1 MRKFTQL
8 HNRGSKKISSLI
20 HYLLLIA
27 NCSLLIIL
35 LSSCEEMFQEK
46 IPYSGKNNSLDN
58 FFRMA
63 DEITKLQRPQQFYA
77 ASYYSSTEIR
87 LTWTEVKG
95 AAYYMIERAAASFQD
110 WQKPGYQPDDGDY
123 EVLDRY
129 IYSASFTDVILKTA
143 SLDAPE
149 YQNKYFYRVSAFN
162 TAKKYDESDPT
173 EPVSAMLFNTPVNL
187 RASGGVSVD
196 YVELRWERSSGA
208 DSYEIFRSDF
218 PSGVSATSLGIVYG
232 NQTWFRNMVSVA
244 EQGKDFYYMVSA
256 RNNFGNKTPLT
267 RPAYGYSRIFGAPDE
282 PKVSLADNSGR
293 GQSSS
298 EIKIKW
304 EPADETEAYYAVYRY
319 SSADS
324 SLTRLTDKTEDT
336 EWTDKAALKPGIYYY
351 YKVQAIVDDI
361 KSGKA
366 LKSPFS
372 SQDEKTESYIL
383 SPPDNV
389 VAVKNPD
396 GKVTVKWVP
405 AIGSEGERSSFTYNI
420 YADRNMNGD
429 FTTKVD
435 SGITHSTDMEG
446 FISKDG
452 LSVESGAFF
461 KVSTNFS
468 GAESIKSAVVSPAP
482 AAAIMQSATQRSYF
496 SGEPANSSGVYPV
509 KITWKKPE
517 NEEPFFYH
525 VQRSARSGAGF
536 SSVNETAL
544 GANGPFSDVYSYDA
558 STGIYTYTDKNE
570 TARAGRKFYYRI
582 LSLNELKQ
590 GNFYSNEAIGY
601 GSLTHEQYILEY
613 NKTMG
618 AALKKLTLMY
628 KSGSTDKLG
637 TETKNGAISGTI
649 YYNAAIQGVGARII
663 IKLENYADFYFE
675 NDSEKSTYFTLNG
688 NSNTSANMSSNGTMD
703 GTVTCTGMYPGKI
716 IYDRIE
722 IKGGAAGGG
731 TYGVEPDG
739 ASRREIPYTILN

>member
-1 MRKFTQL
+1 MKKFTQQQSRTNKFTL
-8 HNRGSKKISSLI
+8 LPTTLLVFVFISF
-20 HYLLLIA
+20 
-27 NCSLLIIL
+27 L

-58 FFRMA
+58 FFRMEE
-63 DEITKLQRPQQFYA
+63 EITKLRQPQQFYA

-110 WQKPGYQPDDGDY
+110 WQKPGYQPDEGDY
-123 EVLDRY
+123 EVLDRFVY
-129 IYSASFTDVILKTA
+129 GTTFNDIILKNA

-149 YQNKYFYRVSAFN
+149 YQNRYFYRVSAFN

-173 EPVSAMLFNTPVNL
+173 EPVSAMLFNAPVNL

-218 PSGVSATSLGIVYG
+218 PNGASASSLGIVLG
-232 NQTWFRNMVSVA
+232 NQTWFRNIVSAA
-244 EQGKDFYYMVSA
+244 EQGKDFYYQIAA
-256 RNNFGNKTPLT
+256 RNNFGNKTVLT
-267 RPAYGYSRIFGAPDE
+267 RPAYGYSRVFGAPDA
-282 PKVSLADNSGR
+282 PKVRLEVNSGR
-293 GQSSS
+293 GNSTS

-304 EPADETEAYYAVYRY
+304 EPADVEDPYYAVYRY
-319 SSADS
+319 TSVDS
-324 SLTRLTDKTEDT
+324 SLTRLTDRTENN
-336 EWTDKAALKPGIYYY
+336 EWTDKSALKPGIYYY
-351 YKVQAIVDDI
+351 YKVQALVDDI

-372 SQDEKTESYIL
+372 SDDNLTESYIL

-389 VAVKNPD
+389 VAVKYPD
-396 GKVTVKWVP
+396 GNVTVKWEP
-405 AIGSEGERSSFTYNI
+405 AIGSEGERHSFTYNV
-420 YADRNMNGD
+420 YADNSINGS
-429 FTTKVD
+429 FTTSVKTNVAPD
-435 SGITHSTDMEG
+435 VGGEG
-446 FISKDG
+446 FISADG
-452 LSVESGAFF
+452 LSVNFGAFF
-461 KVSTNFS
+461 KVSTVNLS
-468 GAESIKSAVVSPAP
+468 GVESGKSAVVSPAP
-482 AAAIMQSATQRSYF
+482 AAAVMQGATQRSYI
-496 SGEPANSSGVYPV
+496 SGAAANSSGVYPV
-509 KITWKKPE
+509 KITWNKPE
-517 NEEPFFYH
+517 NEEPVFYN
-525 VQRSARSGAGF
+525 VQRSTRSGVGF
-536 SSVNETAL
+536 SVINEAAL
-544 GANGPFSDVYSYDA
+544 NANGPFSDVYTYDA
-558 STGIYTYTDKNE
+558 ATKVYTYTDKNE
-570 TARAGRKFYYRI
+570 TARAGRKFYYRV

-590 GNFYSNEAIGY
+590 GNFYSNEAVGY
-601 GSLTHEQYILEY
+601 GALTHEQYMLEY

-649 YYNAAIQGVGARII
+649 YYNAKIDGAGARII
-663 IKLENYADFYFE
+663 IQLTNYSDFYIE
-675 NDSEKSTYFTLNG
+675 NEPDKGVYFTLSG

-716 IYDRIE
+716 SYDRID
-722 IKGGAAGGG
+722 IKGGGAGGG

-739 ASRREIPYTILN
+739 GGRKEVPYSILN